1 MGVHRPRTW
10 KNLRSLTLV
19 MIAAA
24 FPVVAQM
31 PEDAAFKAK
40 WQADYVTMRAEFAR
54 LLGEYTASG
63 DVDRAAAADAEYY
76 ATMLLRMMSEGRDER
91 SMAAVEAARQAPR
104 SLAMPALRAR
114 LGSLLLQARRDYG
127 GAFEQLNDE
136 LGVIRSLWIC
146 GAFDNERGSGYR
158 TEHETQT
165 RFDPDATYPGK
176 LHSVSWRH
184 LPVQPLMGRFD
195 LGSVIRPS
203 SQVMVYVA
211 TAVMADERTDAA
223 LWLGSTGAVRV
234 FLNGAELF
242 ARDVLREIH
251 EDQDAAVLPL
261 QKGANLLVVKSC
273 RQEERSNML
282 SLRIAACNGEPL
294 PAVRTSDA
302 ERDLLLANDQK
313 ARAAD
318 ASSAVDDNARSF
330 YLEQAAAGDAA
341 AALKMTAILTHNHI
355 DGDRDARAQRL
366 AEQAADGLPKN
377 AEAAFLRYWTRPRL
391 RTSAADRDE
400 NPQRR
405 DLLEVLR
412 RAPNHVEARLLLASL
427 DLHGSG
433 VQVRAEAVLK
443 EALAQQPQSGI
454 AYSNL
459 AMVMRRL
466 GLDAAGDRLLVAM
479 LDLPLV
485 ARGAMRYQFETLRE
499 RGEYQLAER
508 IGERLLAQ
516 SCSVVDQMLVA
527 NLKLSMGKEE
537 QGVRLLREAMM
548 RWPMARAPRAK
559 LAHLLAANDQLDAA
573 LEQWTDWLSIC
584 PDDDSALVAVA
595 SLHDRLGDRERQME
609 VLRAALELNPN
620 RADEQRYL
628 DYLSRSQT
636 PFHQPFELDGAE
648 VLAAD
653 AGPPKDAD
661 ASQDPVYHVLQQRVV
676 KAFANGTTSEYLHQ
690 ITTVLR
696 EEGGRR
702 FANWRMPYYRGSQ
715 RARVLSCTV
724 RHADGSVDQPRL
736 RGASVAMAALQPGDT
751 VEIRGRIDDL
761 APTFFGEYFGL
772 EHHFTSRDGS
782 PVGRSSLTIVAT
794 EGRDYQ
800 SQSKNGAPQP
810 VVTKLE
816 DGSQRYDWELK
827 SLPRDEPEI
836 ARPAAKE
843 RVPLARMTSYRD
855 WDHFSDWWWNLIEKQ
870 IDVSEPMRKKVREL
884 TASCETPSE
893 RLDAIYK
900 FVTNDVRYEAWEF
913 GVHGYKPYN
922 TSVIFERRHGDCK
935 DKALLLCAML
945 REVAIVARPVLIF
958 ADARRSE
965 DDLSLAMVHHF
976 NHCIAWL
983 PEQDGLAARFLDG
996 TADLHPSDTLPEMD
1010 VGARVLVVEPRGAA
1024 LRDVPWTKPETN
1036 GDSTEFA
1043 IELSADGSAKAVM
1056 TERPVG
1062 AVAIATRQDLVGA
1075 PDAMRE
1081 HLERRLL
1088 ARFGPCRITDVQSSK
1103 GDDLATPV
1111 RRAVHFEADEMARRR
1126 GQDLVLR
1133 TGFDSSWLQQ
1143 LGASPERI
1151 ATLLLG
1157 APRREHDV
1165 LRVQPPGT
1173 MKAGALPEATKIR
1186 YEFGAYRLE
1195 WRREGDQLVIERD
1208 LRINLARVTKSEYAA
1223 FRTFVAAVQDA
1234 DDALLVLQPK
1244 EAK

>member
-1 MGVHRPRTW
+1 MLFAT
-10 KNLRSLTLV
+10 
-19 MIAAA
+19 A
-24 FPVVAQM
+24 FPAIAQLA
-31 PEDAAFKAK
+31 EDAALKAK
-40 WQADYVTMRAEFAR
+40 GQADYVTMRAEFAR
-54 LLGEYTASG
+54 LLAGLTASG
-63 DVDRAAAADAEYY
+63 EVDRAAAADAEYC
-76 ATMLLRMMSEGRDER
+76 ATMMLRMMSEGRDET
-91 SMAAVEAARQAPR
+91 SMAAVDAARQAPR
-104 SLAMPALRAR
+104 SSAMPALRAR
-114 LGSLLLQARRDYG
+114 LGSLLLQARRFYG
-127 GAFEQLNDE
+127 GDFEQLNEE

-158 TEHETQT
+158 TKHETET

-176 LHSVSWRH
+176 LHQVAWRQ
-184 LPVQPLMGRFD
+184 LPAHPLMGQFQ
-195 LGSVIRPS
+195 LGSVMRPA
-203 SQVMVYVA
+203 SQVMAYVA

-234 FLNGAELF
+234 FLNGTEVF
-242 ARDVLREIH
+242 ARDVLREVH
-251 EDQDAAVLPL
+251 DDQDAAVLPL

-273 RQEERSNML
+273 RQEERASVL

-294 PAVRTSDA
+294 PSVRTSDA
-302 ERDLLLANDQK
+302 KQDLLLANNQQ

-318 ASSAVDDNARSF
+318 PSSTVDDNARSY
-330 YLEQAAAGDAA
+330 YLERAAAGDAA

-355 DGDRDARAQRL
+355 DGDRDSRAQRL
-366 AEQAADGLPKN
+366 AEQAAKGLPNN
-377 AEAAFLRYWTRPRL
+377 AEAAFLRFWTRPRL

-412 RAPNHVEARLLLASL
+412 REPKHVEARLLLASL

-443 EALAQQPQSGI
+443 EALAQQPQSAI
-454 AYSNL
+454 AHSNL

-485 ARGAMRYQFETLRE
+485 ALGSMRYQFQTLRE
-499 RGEYQLAER
+499 RGEYRLAER
-508 IGERLLAQ
+508 VGERLLAQ
-516 SCSVVDQMLVA
+516 SRSVIDQMLVA
-527 NLKLSMGKEE
+527 NLKLGMGKDE
-537 QGVRLLREAMM
+537 QGVRLLREAML

-559 LAHLLAANDQLDAA
+559 LANFMAAQDQVDAA
-573 LEQWTDWLSIC
+573 LNQWLDWLRIC
-584 PDDDSALVAVA
+584 PDDDGALVAVA
-595 SLHDRLGDRERQME
+595 SLHARKGDRERQVE
-609 VLRAALELNPN
+609 VLRAALALNPN
-620 RADEQRYL
+620 LADEQRYL
-628 DYLSRSQT
+628 DYLSSAQT
-636 PFHQPFELDGAE
+636 PFHQAFELDGAE
-648 VLAAD
+648 ILAAD
-653 AGPPKDAD
+653 VGPPIDAE
-661 ASQDPVYHVLQQRVV
+661 ANQDPVYHVLKQRVV

-690 ITTVLR
+690 ITRVLR

-702 FANWRMPYYRGSQ
+702 YANWRMPYYRGSQ
-715 RARVLSCTV
+715 RARVLSCTIT
-724 RHADGSVDQPRL
+724 HADGSVDQPRL
-736 RGASVAMAALQPGDT
+736 RGASVRMAALQPGDT

-761 APTFFGEYFGL
+761 APTFFGEYFGF
-772 EHHFTSRDGS
+772 EHKFASRDGS
-782 PVGRSSLTIVAT
+782 PIGRSALTIIAT
-794 EGRDYQ
+794 PGRDYQ
-800 SQSKNGAPQP
+800 SQSRNGAPEP
-810 VVTKLE
+810 TVAELE
-816 DGSQRYDWELK
+816 DGSQRFDWNLLGL
-827 SLPRDEPEI
+827 SRDEPEI

-855 WDHFSDWWWNLIEKQ
+855 WDHFAGWWWNLIEKQ
-870 IDVSEPMRKKVREL
+870 IDVSEPMRDKVREL
-884 TASCETPSE
+884 TASCETPRE

-965 DDLSLAMVHHF
+965 DDLSLPMVHHF

-983 PEQDGLAARFLDG
+983 PEQDGLASRFLDG

-1010 VGARVLVVEPRGAA
+1010 VGARVLVVEPTGAA
-1024 LRDVPWTKPETN
+1024 LREVPWTKPETN
-1036 GDSTEFA
+1036 GDSVAFA
-1043 IELSADGSAKAVM
+1043 IELAADGSAKVAM

-1062 AVAIATRQDLVGA
+1062 ATAISTRHDLVGS
-1075 PDAMRE
+1075 PDAMRDQ
-1081 HLERRLL
+1081 LERSLL

-1103 GDDLATPV
+1103 GDDLANPV
-1111 RRAVHFEADEMARRR
+1111 RLEVTFQADEIARRR
-1126 GQDLVLR
+1126 GEDLVLR

-1143 LGASPERI
+1143 LSAAPERT
-1151 ATLLLG
+1151 AALLLG

-1165 LRVQPPGT
+1165 LSVQLPDNMKVATLPGST
-1173 MKAGALPEATKIR
+1173 DMSHP
-1186 YEFGAYRLE
+1186 FGSYVLK
-1195 WRREGDQLVIERD
+1195 WRREGDQVVVERE
-1208 LRINLARVTKSEYAA
+1208 LRISLARVTKDQYSE
-1223 FRTFVAAVQDA
+1223 FRSFVASVQDA
-1234 DDALLVLQPK
+1234 DDALLVLQPR